1 MAKEQSR
8 EVHIAGRYQ
17 TPGRKTVRFANDDM
31 ADARTGSYEALGYSI
46 DRSEHGYIIMSTTNE
61 QAEQNRLAAIALH
74 NRQVRPRTPPIPGG
88 EGVKPMVL
96 EDERRLTPDMAP
108 PTLDGL

>member
-1 MAKEQSR
+1 MAKEQPR

-17 TPGRKTVRFANDDM
+17 TPGRATVRFPNNDM
-31 ADARTGSYEALGYSI
+31 ADAQVGTYERLGYTI
-46 DRSEHGYIIMSTTNE
+46 DRNEHDYIIMSTTNE
-61 QAEQNRLAAIALH
+61 QAEKNRLAAIDLH
-74 NRQVRPRTPPIPGG
+74 NKQVRPRTPPAPGG

-96 EDERRLTPDMAP
+96 EDERRSTPEMAP